1 MTQPIAGI
9 QKRFSELYGRAPAG
23 IVRAPGRV
31 NLIGE
36 HTDYNDGFVLPIA
49 IDKCT
54 LAAFAPTDGR
64 TVNLASVQQ
73 EGAPASFD
81 LDADIE
87 KGSPKWANYP
97 KGVAAG
103 LVEKGIELTAMDILF
118 DSDVPIGGGLSSSAS
133 LEVSAAL
140 AMLAAAG
147 REIDDYELA
156 LICQKAEHEFAGTPC
171 GIMDQAI
178 SVMGQSGRALLL
190 DCRNGEYR
198 QIPFDNPDL
207 LLLVADTKVKHDL
220 TDGGYAARRDQ
231 CYSAAAK
238 LGVKMLRDA
247 DADMVSAAA
256 DKLSDKELTR
266 ARHVVSEIDR
276 TLRAVEAMEAGD
288 YAEFGQLMYASH
300 TSLRDDYE
308 VSCEELDEIV
318 ELAAGLEGVYGA
330 RMTGGG
336 FGGCAIILARAA
348 QADNIAAEITKN
360 YTARFGHPCVI
371 FPTRAAAGA
380 GSAQDNRI

>member
-1 MTQPIAGI
+1 MTDRTAAIR
-9 QKRFSELYGRAPAG
+9 KRFGELYRREASG
-23 IVRAPGRV
+23 VVSAPGRV

-49 IDKCT
+49 IDRCT
-54 LAAFAPTDGR
+54 LAAFAPADGR
-64 TVNLASVQQ
+64 RVNLASVQQ
-73 EGAPASFD
+73 EDAPASFD
-81 LDADIE
+81 LDVDIE

-103 LVEKGIELTAMDILF
+103 LVAAGVELVPMDILF

-140 AMLAAAG
+140 AMLGAAG
-147 REIDDYELA
+147 REIDDYQLA

-178 SVMGQSGRALLL
+178 SIMARPERALLL
-190 DCRNGEYR
+190 DCRDGSSR
-198 QIPFDNPDL
+198 QIPLDNPDL
-207 LLLVADTKVKHDL
+207 LVLVADTKVKHDL

-247 DADMVSAAA
+247 DADMVSAAG
-256 DKLSDKELTR
+256 DILTDKELTR

-276 TLRAVEAMEAGD
+276 TLKAVSAMESGD
-288 YAEFGQLMYASH
+288 YATFGELMYASH
-300 TSLRDDYE
+300 ASLRDDYE

-318 ELAAGLEGVYGA
+318 QRASQLDGVYGA

-336 FGGCAIILARAA
+336 FGGCAIILASADRA
-348 QADNIAAEITKN
+348 DDIARAITDS

-371 FPTRAAAGA
+371 FATRAATGA
-380 GSAQDNRI
+380 VSNV

>member
-1 MTQPIAGI
+1 M
-9 QKRFSELYGRAPAG
+9 
-23 IVRAPGRV
+23 VRAPGRV

-49 IDKCT
+49 IDRCT
-54 LAAFAPTDGR
+54 LAAFAPGDGR
-64 TVNLASVQQ
+64 VVNLASVQK
-73 EGAPASFD
+73 EGDPASFD

-87 KGSPKWANYP
+87 KGSPQWANYP

-103 LVEKGIELTAMDILF
+103 LVEKGVELVAMDILF

-133 LEVSAAL
+133 LEVSAGL
-140 AMLAAAG
+140 AMLEAAG
-147 REIDDYELA
+147 RELDDYQLA

-178 SVMGQSGRALLL
+178 SVMGQAGKALLL
-190 DCRNGEYR
+190 DCRDGSAR
-198 QIPFDNPDL
+198 QIPFDDPDL
-207 LLLVADTKVKHDL
+207 VLLVVDTKVKHDL

-247 DADMVSAAA
+247 DADMVSAARGE
-256 DKLSDKELTR
+256 LSDKEFTR
-266 ARHVVSEIDR
+266 ARHIVSEIDR
-276 TLRAVEAMEAGD
+276 TLKAVEAMEAGD
-288 YAEFGQLMYASH
+288 YEAFGKLMYASH
-300 TSLRDDYE
+300 ASLRDDYE
-308 VSCEELDEIV
+308 VSCDELDEIV
-318 ELAAGLEGVYGA
+318 HQASGLDGVYGA

-336 FGGCAIILARAA
+336 FGGCAIILARTDR
-348 QADNIAAEITKN
+348 ADDITVAITEN

-371 FPTRAAAGA
+371 FPTRAAAG
-380 GSAQDNRI
+380 GQSETDGRS

>member
-1 MTQPIAGI
+1 MIERI
-9 QKRFSELYGRAPAG
+9 ENLKKRFADRYGHCPAG
-23 IVRAPGRV
+23 VANAPGRV

-49 IDKCT
+49 IDRCT
-54 LAAFAPTDGR
+54 LAAFAPSDR
-64 TVNLASVQQ
+64 RRINLASMQQ
-73 EGAPASFD
+73 EGSDAGFD
-81 LDADIE
+81 LDSTIE

-103 LVEKGIELTAMDILF
+103 LVDAGVELVAMDILF

-147 REIDDYELA
+147 SEIDDYRLA
-156 LICQKAEHEFAGTPC
+156 QICQKAEHEFAGTPC

-178 SVMGQSGRALLL
+178 SVMGQPGRALLL
-190 DCRNGEYR
+190 DCRDGAAR
-198 QIPFDNPDL
+198 QIPFDNPEL
-207 LLLVADTKVKHDL
+207 VVLVADTKVKHDL

-256 DKLSDKELTR
+256 DKLTDKELTR

-276 TLRAVEAMEAGD
+276 TLQAVSAMEAGD
-288 YAEFGQLMYASH
+288 YAAFGKLMYASH
-300 TSLRDDYE
+300 ASLRDDYE
-308 VSCEELDEIV
+308 VSCEELDAIV
-318 ELAAGLEGVYGA
+318 DHAAELQGVYGA

-336 FGGCAIILARAA
+336 FGGCAIVLA
-348 QADNIAAEITKN
+348 QADRGDDIAAAITEK

-371 FPTRAAAGA
+371 FATRAAAGA
-380 GSAQDNRI
+380 AVNL

>member
-1 MTQPIAGI
+1 MIDRI
-9 QKRFSELYGRAPAG
+9 ENLKECFSDLFGRPATG
-23 IVRAPGRV
+23 VVSAPGRV

-49 IDKCT
+49 IGKST
-54 LAAFAPTDGR
+54 LAAWAPSDGR
-64 TVNLASVQQ
+64 CVNLASLQQ
-73 EGAPASFD
+73 KGSDASFD

-103 LVEKGIELTAMDILF
+103 LDENGVELVAMDILF

-133 LEVSAAL
+133 LEVSSAL
-140 AMLAAAG
+140 AMLSAAG
-147 REIDDYELA
+147 SEIDDYQLA

-178 SVMGQSGRALLL
+178 SIMAQSGRALLL
-190 DCRNGEYR
+190 DCRDGSSR
-198 QIPFDNPDL
+198 QIPFDSPDI
-207 LLLVADTKVKHDL
+207 VVMVVDTKVKHDL

-247 DADMVSAAA
+247 DVDMVTSAA

-276 TLRAVEAMEAGD
+276 TQKAVEAMEAGD
-288 YAEFGQLMYASH
+288 YAEFGKLMYASH
-300 TSLRDDYE
+300 ASLRDDYE

-318 ELAAGLEGVYGA
+318 RRAAGLAGVYGA

-336 FGGCAIILARAA
+336 FGGCAIVLAS
-348 QADNIAAEITKN
+348 ADRTDDIAAAITES
-360 YTARFGHPCVI
+360 YTARFGHSCVI
-371 FPTRAAAGA
+371 FPTRAAGGA
-380 GSAQDNRI
+380 EANV

>member
-1 MTQPIAGI
+1 MTQRVASLR
-9 QKRFSELYGRAPAG
+9 KRFSELYGREATG
-23 IVRAPGRV
+23 VVSAPGRV

-49 IDKCT
+49 IDRCT
-54 LAAFAPTDGR
+54 LAAFAPAQER
-64 TVNLASVQQ
+64 KVNLASAQQ
-73 EGAPASFD
+73 EGTPASFD
-81 LDADIE
+81 LDADIT
-87 KGSPKWANYP
+87 KGQPQWANYP

-103 LVEKGIELTAMDILF
+103 LVEKGVELTAMDILF

-178 SVMGQSGRALLL
+178 SIMAQAGRALLL
-190 DCRNGEYR
+190 DCRDGAAR
-198 QIPFDNPDL
+198 HIPFDNPDL

-247 DADMVSAAA
+247 NADMVSAAE
-256 DKLSDKELTR
+256 DNLSDKELTR

-288 YAEFGQLMYASH
+288 YAAFGQLMYASH
-300 TSLRDDYE
+300 ASLRDDYE

-336 FGGCAIILARAA
+336 FGGCAIILADADRA
-348 QADNIAAEITKN
+348 DSIAAAITESYN
-360 YTARFGHPCVI
+360 AGFGHPCVI
-371 FPTRAAAGA
+371 FATRAAAGA
-380 GSAQDNRI
+380 GVPD

>member
-1 MTQPIAGI
+1 MTDRIENMRR
-9 QKRFSELYGRAPAG
+9 RFEQLYRRPPSA
-23 IVRAPGRV
+23 VVSAPGRV

-49 IDKCT
+49 IDRCT
-54 LAAFAPTDGR
+54 LAAFAPSDGR
-64 TVNLASVQQ
+64 RVNLASLQQ
-73 EGAPASFD
+73 EGAEAQFD
-81 LDADIE
+81 LDAKIE

-103 LVEKGIELTAMDILF
+103 LVGAGVELAAMDILF

-140 AMLAAAG
+140 AMLSAAG
-147 REIDDYELA
+147 AEIDDYELA
-156 LICQKAEHEFAGTPC
+156 KICRKAEHEFAGTPC

-178 SVMGQSGRALLL
+178 SVMGRPRRALLL
-190 DCRNGEYR
+190 DCRDGSYR

-207 LLLVADTKVKHDL
+207 VVLVADTKVKHDL

-231 CYSAAAK
+231 CCSAAAK
-238 LGVKMLRDA
+238 LGVNMLRDA
-247 DADMVSAAA
+247 DLDMIAAA
-256 DKLSDKELTR
+256 DLTDKERIR

-276 TLRAVEAMEAGD
+276 TLKAVAAMEAGD
-288 YAEFGQLMYASH
+288 YASFGELMYASH
-300 TSLRDDYE
+300 ASLRDDYE
-308 VSCEELDEIV
+308 VSCEELDAIV
-318 ELAAGLEGVYGA
+318 AQASGLEGVYGA

-336 FGGCAIILARAA
+336 FGGCAIVLVEADRA
-348 QADNIAAEITKN
+348 DEISASITEQ

-371 FPTRAAAGA
+371 FATRAAAGA
-380 GSAQDNRI
+380 RGGL

>member
-1 MTQPIAGI
+1 MNQRVTDIR
-9 QKRFSELYGRAPAG
+9 KRFSELYGREATG
-23 IVRAPGRV
+23 VVRAPGRV

-49 IDKCT
+49 IDRYT
-54 LAAFAPTDGR
+54 LAAFAPADGR
-64 TVNLASVQQ
+64 AVNLASVQQ
-73 EGAPASFD
+73 ESDPASFD
-81 LDADIE
+81 LDADIA
-87 KGSPKWANYP
+87 KGSPQWANYP

-103 LVEKGIELTAMDILF
+103 LVEKGVELTAMDILF

-178 SVMGQSGRALLL
+178 SIMAQPGRALLL
-190 DCRNGEYR
+190 DCRDGSSR
-198 QIPFDNPDL
+198 HIPFDNPDL

-220 TDGGYAARRDQ
+220 TDGGYSARRDQ

-256 DKLSDKELTR
+256 DQLSDKELTR

-288 YAEFGQLMYASH
+288 YAAFGQLMYASH
-300 TSLRDDYE
+300 ASLRDDYE
-308 VSCEELDEIV
+308 VSCEELDDIV
-318 ELAAGLEGVYGA
+318 REAAWLEGVYGA

-336 FGGCAIILARAA
+336 FGGCAIILADADRA
-348 QADNIAAEITKN
+348 DSIAEAVTEN
-360 YTARFGHPCVI
+360 YTAKFAHPCVI

-380 GSAQDNRI
+380 GAVQ

>member
-1 MTQPIAGI
+1 MTERIANLK
-9 QKRFSELYGRAPAG
+9 KRFAELYASPVAG
-23 IVRAPGRV
+23 VVSAPGRV

-49 IDKCT
+49 IDRCT
-54 LAAFAPTDGR
+54 LAVYGPGENR
-64 TVNLASVQQ
+64 RVNLASLQQ
-73 EGAPASFD
+73 EGDNAWFD
-81 LDADIE
+81 LDATIE

-103 LVEKGIELTAMDILF
+103 LVEKGVEIAPMNILF

-133 LEVSAAL
+133 LEVATAL
-140 AMLAAAG
+140 AMLGAAD

-156 LICQKAEHEFAGTPC
+156 LICQKAEHDFAGTPC

-178 SVMGQSGRALLL
+178 SVMGQAGKALLL
-190 DCRNGEYR
+190 DCRDGAVTH
-198 QIPFDNPDL
+198 IPFDDPGL
-207 LLLVADTKVKHDL
+207 VLLVVDTKVKHDL

-247 DADMVSAAA
+247 DADMLAST
-256 DKLSDKELTR
+256 DLSDKELMR
-266 ARHVVSEIDR
+266 ARHVVSEIAR
-276 TLRAVEAMEAGD
+276 TLQGVDALNDGD
-288 YAEFGQLMYASH
+288 YATFGKLMYASH
-300 TSLRDDYE
+300 KSLRDDYE

-318 ELAAGLEGVYGA
+318 AQAAQLEGVYGA

-336 FGGCAIILARAA
+336 FGGCAIILAQAP
-348 QADNIAAEITKN
+348 QADNIAEAITKN
-360 YTARFGHPCVI
+360 YTARFGFPCVV
-371 FPTRAAAGA
+371 FATRAAG
-380 GSAQDNRI
+380 GGQSETNGRS

>member
-1 MTQPIAGI
+1 MNQRIENLR
-9 QKRFSELYGRAPAG
+9 KRFSELYGREAAG
-23 IVRAPGRV
+23 IVGAPGRV

-49 IDKCT
+49 IDRCT
-54 LAAFAPTDGR
+54 LAAFAPADGR
-64 TVNLASVQQ
+64 QVNLASVQQ
-73 EGAPASFD
+73 EGSDASFD
-81 LDADIE
+81 LDANIE
-87 KGSPKWANYP
+87 KSSPKWANYP

-103 LVEKGIELTAMDILF
+103 LVVKGIELTAMDILF

-178 SVMGQSGRALLL
+178 SIMARAGRALLL
-190 DCRNGEYR
+190 DCRDGAAR

-288 YAEFGQLMYASH
+288 YVAFGQLMYASH
-300 TSLRDDYE
+300 ASLRDDYE

-336 FGGCAIILARAA
+336 FGGCAIILARADR
-348 QADNIAAEITKN
+348 ADSIAAAITES
-360 YTARFGHPCVI
+360 YTARFDHPCVI

-380 GSAQDNRI
+380 GVPG

>member
-1 MTQPIAGI
+1 MTERIANI
-9 QKRFSELYGRAPAG
+9 RKRFSELYGRKAAG
-23 IVRAPGRV
+23 VVRAPGRV

-49 IDKCT
+49 IDRCT
-54 LAAFAPTDGR
+54 LAAFAPGDGR
-64 TVNLASVQQ
+64 RVNLASVQQ
-73 EGAPASFD
+73 EEHPASFD
-81 LDADIE
+81 LDADIV
-87 KGSPKWANYP
+87 KGSPQWANYP

-103 LVEKGIELTAMDILF
+103 LVEKGVELTALDILF

-147 REIDDYELA
+147 REIDDYQLA
-156 LICQKAEHEFAGTPC
+156 LICQKAEHDFAGTPC

-178 SVMGQSGRALLL
+178 SIMARPGRALLL
-190 DCRNGEYR
+190 DCRDGKSR
-198 QIPFDNPDL
+198 HIPFGDPDL
-207 LLLVADTKVKHDL
+207 VLLVADTKVKHDL

-247 DADMVSAAA
+247 DADMVSEAA
-256 DKLSDKELTR
+256 DELSDKEFIR

-288 YAEFGQLMYASH
+288 YAAFGQLMYASH
-300 TSLRDDYE
+300 ASLRDNYE

-318 ELAAGLEGVYGA
+318 ELAADLEGVHGA

-336 FGGCAIILARAA
+336 FGGCAIILADAKRA
-348 QADNIAAEITKN
+348 DSIAGAITEN
-360 YTARFGHPCVI
+360 YTAKFGHPCVI

-380 GSAQDNRI
+380 GVLD

>member
-1 MTQPIAGI
+1 VTDRTANIR
-9 QKRFSELYGRAPAG
+9 KRFSELYGREAAG
-23 IVRAPGRV
+23 VVRAPGRV

-54 LAAFAPTDGR
+54 LAAFAPGDGR
-64 TVNLASVQQ
+64 VVNLASMQQ
-73 EGAPASFD
+73 EGKPASFD

-103 LVEKGIELTAMDILF
+103 LIEKGVELVAMDILF

-133 LEVSAAL
+133 LEVSAGL
-140 AMLAAAG
+140 AMLEAAG
-147 REIDDYELA
+147 RKIDDYELA
-156 LICQKAEHEFAGTPC
+156 LICQKAEHQFAGTPC

-178 SVMGQSGRALLL
+178 SIMGQAGRALLL
-190 DCRNGEYR
+190 DCRDGAAR

-207 LLLVADTKVKHDL
+207 VILVVDTKVKHDL

-256 DKLSDKELTR
+256 GELSDKELIR

-276 TLRAVEAMEAGD
+276 TLKAVAAMEAGD
-288 YAEFGQLMYASH
+288 YATFGQLMYASH
-300 TSLRDDYE
+300 VSLRDDYE

-318 ELAAGLEGVYGA
+318 QQASRLDGVYGA

-336 FGGCAIILARAA
+336 FGGCAIILAAA
-348 QADNIAAEITKN
+348 GQADSIAAAITEN

-371 FPTRAAAGA
+371 FPTRAAAG
-380 GSAQDNRI
+380 GQSETDGRS

>member
-1 MTQPIAGI
+1 MTDRIASL
-9 QKRFSELYGRAPAG
+9 QKRFSELYGSPATG
-23 IVRAPGRV
+23 VVSAPGRV

-49 IDKCT
+49 IDRCT
-54 LAAFAPTDGR
+54 LAGFAPTDGR

-73 EGAPASFD
+73 EGDPASFD
-81 LDADIE
+81 LDAEIV

-103 LVEKGIELTAMDILF
+103 LVAKGIELAGMNILF

-133 LEVSAAL
+133 LEVSAAG
-140 AMLAAAG
+140 AMLAMSG
-147 REIDDYELA
+147 RQVDDYELA
-156 LICQKAEHEFAGTPC
+156 LICQQAEHEFAGTPC

-178 SVMGQSGRALLL
+178 SIMARPGHALLL
-190 DCRNGEYR
+190 DCRDGSSR
-198 QIPFDNPDL
+198 HIPFDNPDL
-207 LLLVADTKVKHDL
+207 LLLVVDTKVKHDL
-220 TDGGYAARRDQ
+220 TDGGYAVRRDQ
-231 CYSAAAK
+231 CYSAAEK

-256 DKLSDKELTR
+256 EKLSDKELTR
-266 ARHVVSEIDR
+266 ARHVVTEIDR
-276 TLRAVEAMEAGD
+276 TLRAVEAMAAGD
-288 YAEFGQLMYASH
+288 YAVFGQLMYESH
-300 TSLRDDYE
+300 ASLRDDYE

-318 ELAAGLEGVYGA
+318 AQAGELEGVYGA

-336 FGGCAIILARAA
+336 FGGCAIILADAT
-348 QADNIAAEITKN
+348 QADTITAAITDS
-360 YTARFGHPCVI
+360 YTAKFGHPCVI

-380 GSAQDNRI
+380 RTRI